1 MLYMSDLNFLL
12 PEFKEIM
19 DSDNFIDVRSWTDK
33 STVHL
38 SFFHVE
44 LNSLCVCDHCSS
56 ICGTFSALL
65 LSCISWCSVSMTRI
79 RNCGILEDIRV

>member
-19 DSDNFIDVRSWTDK
+19 DSDNFIDVRSWIDK

-38 SFFHVE
+38 S
-44 LNSLCVCDHCSS
+44 
-56 ICGTFSALL
+56 
-65 LSCISWCSVSMTRI
+65 
-79 RNCGILEDIRV
+79 